1 MKKSIISLLV
11 VIVMLLGI
19 ILGMTN
25 TVLAETPTTKTYTI
39 IYKVDD
45 SMGPATGTGDINGET
60 MAQTTVELTEGQQ
73 INVDEVFKEKGFKV
87 FYEGKKFLN
96 WKKYSETEPS
106 KEVETLTT
114 TDFGQVKL
122 GYGENAKTVENAVV
136 LMANFDYEGGYESD
150 DYYYISLNPYGGKIN
165 DNGKLKSIVNII
177 IPKSEFTKVDLTK
190 YTPIA
195 DKGMTF
201 TGWYIGAGGGDGFNL
216 EYKTEITKADFKE
229 NYLYVYGAFL
239 SDNPSVEKDDLRVAF
254 NANGGKING
263 ESVKEYGYKAPNS
276 GFPIYFKG
284 LIPERS
290 GYKFIGWNTK
300 ADGSGKN
307 LTGLYWPEWD
317 ENRWGEGD
325 WYEVTGRKMT
335 LYATWE
341 KTAETVTPAPT
352 PEENKGTEL
361 STKVENSEVEVK
373 VKLEKAVEKGSKL
386 QIVKVAEEKIEEVK
400 KVEEDLKTVFDINVV
415 SNTGDIIKI
424 EDNKMQIKILLEED
438 LRGYKN
444 YQVVYI
450 KDGKIVEEMPTKIEG
465 NYIVFETTHLSEYG
479 IVANN
484 NEKVEEAQKPQTDN
498 KETQEE
504 ANKTQNP
511 QTGDNVVVFGI
522 IFVVAVLGLAISTI
536 ISKKNKNIKKKNK

>member
-45 SMGPATGTGDINGET
+45 SMGHATGTGDINGET
-60 MAQTTVELTEGQQ
+60 MVQTTVELTEGQQ

-150 DYYYISLNPYGGKIN
+150 DYYYISLNPCKGKIN
-165 DNGKLKSIVNII
+165 DNGTLKSIVNII
-177 IPKSEFTKVDLTK
+177 IPKSEFTTVDLTK
-190 YTPIA
+190 YVPTGA
-195 DKGMTF
+195 DGYTF

-341 KTAETVTPAPT
+341 KTAETPKPPVT
-352 PEENKGTEL
+352 NKVEEL
-361 STKVENSEVEVK
+361 STVVEGTEVEVK
-373 VKLEKAVEKGSKL
+373 VEVAKPLEEGSKL
-386 QIVKVAEEKIEEVK
+386 QIVKVAEEKVAEVK
-400 KVEEDLKTVFDINVV
+400 KIEKNLKAVFDINVV
-415 SNTGDIIKI
+415 SNAGEIIKI
-424 EDNKMQIKILLEED
+424 EDNKMQIRILLEES
-438 LRGYKN
+438 LRGYDK

-450 KDGKIVEEMPTKIEG
+450 KDGKIVEEKPTKIDG
-465 NYIVFETTHLSEYG
+465 NYIIFETTHLSEYG
-479 IVANN
+479 IIANN
-484 NEKVEEAQKPQTDN
+484 NEKVEETQKPQTDN

>member
-60 MAQTTVELTEGQQ
+60 MAQVTLKLEEGQKV
-73 INVDEVFKEKGFKV
+73 NVNDVFKEKGFNV

-150 DYYYISLNPYGGKIN
+150 DYYYISLNPCKGKIN
-165 DNGKLKSIVNII
+165 DNGTLKSIVNII
-177 IPKSEFTKVDLTK
+177 IPKSEFTTVDLTK
-190 YTPIA
+190 YVPTGA
-195 DKGMTF
+195 DGYTF
-201 TGWYIGAGGGDGFNL
+201 TGWYIGESGKGLGY
-216 EYKTEITKADFKE
+216 EYKEEITKTDFKE

-239 SDNPSVEKDDLRVAF
+239 SNSVENAYSGYSISF
-254 NANGGKING
+254 NANGGTIDGKT
-263 ESVKEYGYKAPNS
+263 VKEYGYVAPNS
-276 GFPIYFKG
+276 GYPIYFEK
-284 LIPERS
+284 LIPKRE

-352 PEENKGTEL
+352 PEENKVTEL

-373 VKLEKAVEKGSKL
+373 VELEKAVEKGSKL
-386 QIVKVAEEKIEEVK
+386 QIVKVAEEKVAEVK
-400 KVEEDLKTVFDINVV
+400 KIEKNLKAVFDINVV
-415 SNTGDIIKI
+415 SNAGEIIKI
-424 EDNKMQIKILLEED
+424 EDNKMQIRILLEES
-438 LRGYKN
+438 LRGYDK

>member
-60 MAQTTVELTEGQQ
+60 MVQTTVELTEGQQ

-150 DYYYISLNPYGGKIN
+150 DYYYISLNPCKGKIN
-165 DNGKLKSIVNII
+165 DNGTLKSIVNII
-177 IPKSEFTKVDLTK
+177 IPKSEFTTVDLTK
-190 YTPIA
+190 YVPTGA
-195 DKGMTF
+195 DGYTF
-201 TGWYIGAGGGDGFNL
+201 TGWYIGESGKGLGY
-216 EYKTEITKADFKE
+216 EYKEEITKTDFKE

-239 SDNPSVEKDDLRVAF
+239 SNSVENAYSGYSISF
-254 NANGGKING
+254 NANGGTIDGKT
-263 ESVKEYGYKAPNS
+263 VKEYGYVAPNS
-276 GFPIYFKG
+276 GYPIYFEK
-284 LIPERS
+284 LIPKRE

-352 PEENKGTEL
+352 PEENKVTEL

-373 VKLEKAVEKGSKL
+373 VELEKAVEKGSKL

-536 ISKKNKNIKKKNK
+536 ISKKK